1 MIVFIENVQPEAN
14 VLTFHGSFYHPA
26 LRSEEYLPQ
35 VVAYYYK
42 QWDGFDMPFHQHLAV
57 EVMYVI
63 SGTCVVETEDGRH
76 EMRKGEFIFLDSNVP
91 HRLIVTKGNPC
102 RMLNLEFVFQKSELN
117 EGFPSMRTLISG
129 SPELQRFL
137 SQQATYSIYKDP
149 SEIYQIL
156 RSLITEL
163 DDTTRESEWTVQL
176 LLAQLLIRL
185 AKLLGKEVTEPK
197 QQQIAYVQEALEYMH
212 QHYDYEMK
220 VEDIAA
226 AVNVHPGYLH
236 RIFKQQI
243 GRTPVQYL
251 TDFRMEKAKMLL
263 ENTSIP
269 VSDIADYVGLNSR
282 QYFSSLF
289 KKYTGRTPLE
299 HRRLAE
305 SWVRDESLEVD
316 S

>member
-1 MIVFIENVQPEAN
+1 MSA
-14 VLTFHGSFYHPA
+14 LTFNGSLYHPN

-42 QWDGFDMPFHQHLAV
+42 QWDGFDMPFHRHLAV
-57 EVMYVI
+57 EIMYTI
-63 SGTCVVETEDGRH
+63 SGTCVVETENSCH
-76 EMRKGEFIFLDSNVP
+76 EMKKGEFILLDSNVP
-91 HRLIVTKGNPC
+91 HRLVVTEGNPC
-102 RMLNLEFVFQKSELN
+102 RMLNLEFVFQKSEPDK
-117 EGFPSMRTLISG
+117 GFPSMRTLING

-137 SQQATYSIYKDP
+137 SQQAPYCVYKDP
-149 SEIYQIL
+149 SEIYQIM

-163 DDTTRESEWTVQL
+163 DDTTRESEWAVQL
-176 LLAQLLIRL
+176 LLAQLIIRL
-185 AKLLGKEVTEPK
+185 AKLLGKVETAPK
-197 QQQIAYVQEALEYMH
+197 QQQAAYVQEALEYMH

-226 AVNVHPGYLH
+226 AVNLHPGYLH

-251 TDFRMEKAKMLL
+251 TDYRMEKAKMLL
-263 ENTSIP
+263 ENTNIP
-269 VSDIADYVGLNSR
+269 VSEIADYVGLNSR

-305 SWVRDESLEVD
+305 SWVRND